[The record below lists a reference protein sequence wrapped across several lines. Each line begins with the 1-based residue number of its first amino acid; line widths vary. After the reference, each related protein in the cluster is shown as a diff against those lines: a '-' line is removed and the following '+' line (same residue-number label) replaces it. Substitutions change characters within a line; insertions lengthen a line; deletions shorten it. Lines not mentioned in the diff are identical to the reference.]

1 MADETTE
8 KKRGSGLRLARIA
21 GIQITLDYSWF
32 VIFILVLWGL
42 GGGYFPRHFPGYSA
56 PVYWAAGLAAA
67 VLFFLSIFLH
77 ELAHSLVAIRYG
89 IRIPE
94 ITFFIF
100 GGVSKTSQEPPTP
113 DIELKM
119 AAAGPA
125 ASFLLALLFRGV
137 QALLQGGGPA
147 TMASA
152 IFGYLSWLNFVL
164 GVFNLVPGF
173 PLDGGRVLRALWWKK
188 TGSVMAATRAA
199 SAAGKGFGLVL
210 MLFGGYQFLI
220 GAFVGGLWLF
230 FIGLFLRSIADRGYR
245 ELVIQHS
252 LEGVNVQDVMLRDPV
267 GVPEQISVQELVSEY
282 FFRYGYRG
290 FPVIASN
297 GEVTGIV
304 TLDNVQPVPAAE
316 RENMPVRGVMSPLSG
331 KVSIGA
337 DRSLAD
343 ALRKMGDENTG
354 RLLVLKDGRVAGM
367 ITKAGL
373 LRFLEIRQILDRQR

>member
-1 MADETTE
+1 
-8 KKRGSGLRLARIA
+8 
-21 GIQITLDYSWF
+21 
-32 VIFILVLWGL
+32 
-42 GGGYFPRHFPGYSA
+42 
-56 PVYWAAGLAAA
+56 
-67 VLFFLSIFLH
+67 
-77 ELAHSLVAIRYG
+77 
-89 IRIPE
+89 
-94 ITFFIF
+94 
-100 GGVSKTSQEPPTP
+100 
-113 DIELKM
+113 M

-316 RENMPVRGVMSPLSG
+316 RENMPVRGVMLPLSG

-373 LRFLEIRQILDRQR
+373 MRFLEIRQILKNSQ